1 MLGPRAQ
8 PSKGK
13 LYLWDPEHLQGPI
26 RSPRA
31 LMGFRTAE
39 QDRETL

>member
-13 LYLWDPEHLQGPI
+13 LYLWDPEHLQSQ
-26 RSPRA
+26 SPRA
-31 LMGFRTAE
+31 LTGFRTAE